1 MQRMRNMWLMAA
13 VILLAATLLAP
24 GLGQAQPKPK
34 GPPPPP
40 PPPQHFRAE
49 AIAKDLGLTPEKTRA
64 FLEAGDKYG
73 PVRQRVIDDI
83 RRNERELTKA
93 LAEPKPNAA
102 RIKGLVTTLTADHD
116 KLLHSFQAQR
126 RDEIDL
132 LNPIQQG
139 KYLIALKKWHEK
151 MCVKY
156 EKQEKK
162 K

>member
-1 MQRMRNMWLMAA
+1 MNRIKNIWLMGA
-13 VILLAATLLAP
+13 VILLAAALLAP

-40 PPPQHFRAE
+40 PHRFQEE

-73 PVRQRVIDDI
+73 PMRQRVIDDI

-93 LAEPKPNAA
+93 LAEPRPNAA

-126 RDEIDL
+126 RDEMDL
-132 LNPIQQG
+132 LTPIQQG
-139 KYLIALKKWHEK
+139 KFLLTLKKWHQQ

-156 EKQEKK
+156 QKQEKK